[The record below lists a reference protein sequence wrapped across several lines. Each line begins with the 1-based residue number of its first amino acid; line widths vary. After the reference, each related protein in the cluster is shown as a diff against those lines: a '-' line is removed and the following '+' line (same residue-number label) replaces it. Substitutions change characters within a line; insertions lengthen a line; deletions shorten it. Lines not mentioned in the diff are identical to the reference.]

1 MGCML
6 SSKDSVIITTFFCT
20 ITYIEKRH
28 LPLEFHVSSFKNAL
42 AKSVDLTSKFSITFQ
57 IYNEQI

>member
-1 MGCML
+1 MHAIFKRF
-6 SSKDSVIITTFFCT
+6 SYNYHFFCT

-28 LPLEFHVSSFKNAL
+28 LPLQFHVSSFKNAL